1 MLPKENI
8 SSKALLISLPGKFVV
23 FMMETE
29 LYFKYS
35 LFCMAPILWKA
46 RSFQQF
52 YRGLSQI
59 TITLNN
65 KML

>member
-1 MLPKENI
+1 MVPKENI

-23 FMMETE
+23 FMMETD

-46 RSFQQF
+46 RS
-52 YRGLSQI
+52 SNSSI
-59 TITLNN
+59 ED
-65 KML
+65 